1 MKDEC
6 KCEFGHKQPLCEWQK
21 IIIALVVQAS
31 GEAADRR
38 RLLLPRLCL
47 SLSCCQC
54 LIESPAVRSPAVND
68 IVAVIGDKK
77 LSVILMPLPKASVL
91 VSSLASV
98 AVSA

>member
-1 MKDEC
+1 M
-6 KCEFGHKQPLCEWQK
+6 
-21 IIIALVVQAS
+21 QAS

-38 RLLLPRLCL
+38 RLLPRLCL

-98 AVSA
+98 AIST